1 MDDDDDVGNFYSEYM
16 VTFTWIM
23 HEDTIGITLIPREA
37 IGTVRTIR

>member
-1 MDDDDDVGNFYSEYM
+1 MDDDDDVGNFYM